1 MATRV
6 KISEIRIETRYRYD
20 MGDIAGLAASMA
32 DVGQLQPVV
41 ITPDGLLV
49 AGERRLAAA
58 RSLGW
63 DDVKV
68 HIITSFT
75 DAADLLRAER
85 DENTCRKE
93 MTMSELVAIGK
104 RLEELER
111 PKAAERMSSA
121 GKVGAEKRWGDGVG
135 SGETTP
141 SEPYRR
147 ATEVVGEALGIS
159 RAQYERARD
168 VVAATNDPD
177 PVVAE
182 VAKEA
187 AREMDETGK
196 VRPAYEKVRA
206 AKAPGPKP
214 PKPPRYGGNRKRH
227 LQVIESI
234 AASLSGLAIV
244 ADEITELDQTVTCE
258 EATRLSGDLSKSLAA
273 LRRLNN
279 LLNKENTK

>member
-6 KISEIRIETRYRYD
+6 KISEIRIETRYRHD
-20 MGDIAGLAASMA
+20 MGDIAGLANSMA

-68 HIITSFT
+68 HIITNFT

-111 PKAAERMSSA
+111 PKAAQRRAANGFGSTNVA
-121 GKVGAEKRWGDGVG
+121 AEPFVD
-135 SGETTP
+135 
-141 SEPYRR
+141 EPYRR
-147 ATEVVGEALGIS
+147 VTEVVGEAVGLS

-168 VVAATNDPD
+168 VITATTDPD
-177 PVVAE
+177 PFVAE

-206 AKAPGPKP
+206 AKNPAEKP
-214 PKPPRYGGNRKRH
+214 ARPPRFGGNRKRH

-244 ADEITELDQTVTCE
+244 ADEITELDRTVTCE
-258 EATRLSGDLSKSLAA
+258 EATRLSGDLSKSIAA

-279 LLNKENTK
+279 LLSKETTK

>member
-1 MATRV
+1 MATLV

-20 MGDIAGLAASMA
+20 LGDIAGLAASMA

-41 ITPDGLLV
+41 ITEDGLLV

-63 DDVKV
+63 ETVKV
-68 HIITSFT
+68 HIITNFT
-75 DAADLLRAER
+75 DAAELLRAER

-111 PKAAERMSSA
+111 PKARARQVNGQERGRAS
-121 GKVGAEKRWGDGVG
+121 RWDGSV
-135 SGETTP
+135 SGETEP
-141 SEPYRR
+141 EEPYRR
-147 ATEVVGEALGIS
+147 VTEVVGEAIGLS
-159 RAQYERARD
+159 RANYERAREVID
-168 VVAATNDPD
+168 ATTDPD
-177 PVVAE
+177 PFIAE
-182 VAKEA
+182 VAQKA
-187 AREMDETGK
+187 ALSMDETGK

-206 AKAPGPKP
+206 AKKPSERPPAP
-214 PKPPRYGGNRKRH
+214 PKYGGNRKRH

-234 AASLSGLAIV
+234 ATSLAGLAIV
-244 ADEITELDQTVTCE
+244 ADEITELDKTVTCE

-273 LRRLNN
+273 LRRLNA
-279 LLNKENTK
+279 LLSKETTK

>member
-6 KISEIRIETRYRYD
+6 KISEIRIEARYRYD

-63 DDVKV
+63 EDIKV
-68 HIITSFT
+68 HIITGFS

-111 PKAAERMSSA
+111 PKAAARS
-121 GKVGAEKRWGDGVG
+121 GARTDLTSVA
-135 SGETTP
+135 GETEVR
-141 SEPYRR
+141 EPYRR
-147 ATEVVGEALGIS
+147 VTEVVGEALGIS
-159 RAQYERARD
+159 RAQYERARE
-168 VVAATNDPD
+168 VVTATSDPD

-187 AREMDETGK
+187 ARQMDATGR
-196 VRPAYEKVRA
+196 VRPAFEKVRA
-206 AKAPGPKP
+206 AKAPGQKP
-214 PKPPRYGGNRKRH
+214 PKPPMYGGNRKRH

-244 ADEITELDQTVTCE
+244 ADEITELDRTVTCE

-279 LLNKENTK
+279 LLSKENTK

>member
-6 KISEIRIETRYRYD
+6 KISDIRIETRYRHD

-41 ITPDGLLV
+41 VTPDGLLV

-68 HIITSFT
+68 YVITTFT

-93 MTMSELVAIGK
+93 MTVSELVAIGK

-111 PKAAERMSSA
+111 PKAALRRSEGASLGGQIRQGSA
-121 GKVGAEKRWGDGVG
+121 SASGDAKAGDGYIR
-135 SGETTP
+135 T
-141 SEPYRR
+141 
-147 ATEVVGEALGIS
+147 ADVVGEALGMS
-159 RAQYERARD
+159 GRQYERARMVID
-168 VVAATNDPD
+168 ATADPD
-177 PVVAE
+177 PEVAE

-187 AREMDETGK
+187 VAAMDETGK
-196 VRPAYEKVRA
+196 VYPAYEKVRA
-206 AKAPGPKP
+206 AKAPAARPPAP
-214 PKPPRYGGNRKRH
+214 PKFGGNRKKH

-244 ADEITELDQTVTCE
+244 AEEITELDKTVTCE
-258 EATRLSGDLSKSLAA
+258 EATRLSGDLSRSLAA
-273 LRRLNN
+273 LRRLNA
-279 LLNKENTK
+279 LLNKESTK